1 MDTCITIIGAGV
13 IGLAIAARLSTEY
26 SEIVVVEKNKG
37 FGKET
42 SSRNSEVVH
51 SGIYYPKGSLKARL
65 CVEGRELLYDY
76 CDKNEISYSK
86 CGKLIVATNTE
97 EEKQLPTILE
107 RSRNNGVTSGSHIT
121 SEEAKELEP
130 NVKTLSA
137 LYFPESGI
145 VDSHGLMKELEKEAG
160 RNGVDMAY
168 NNEVT
173 ALKKIDNGY
182 QVTVK
187 DADGNFTFSTRKVI
201 NSAGLGAYNISR
213 LMGPDDPS
221 YRNYFWK
228 GEYWGVGNGKS
239 KLVSRL
245 IYPVPETNTTG
256 LGIHATVDL
265 NRGLK
270 LGPNTVFLE
279 DDRLDYTV
287 DKSRK
292 NQFYESAKQFL
303 PFLEADDLH
312 PDQAGIRPKLQKP
325 GDPIKDF
332 IIRNEADKGYPGF
345 INLLGIE
352 SPGLT
357 ACLAIGNYVKHL
369 IAKRKPV

>member
-1 MDTCITIIGAGV
+1 MDTEITIIGAGV
-13 IGLAIAARLSTEY
+13 VGLAIAARLSDTFEGV
-26 SEIVVVEKNKG
+26 VVVEKNKG

-51 SGIYYPKGSLKARL
+51 SGIYYPQGSLKARL
-65 CVEGRELLYDY
+65 CVKGRQLLYDY
-76 CDKNEISYSK
+76 CEKNEIPHSN
-86 CGKLIVATNTE
+86 CGKLIVATDEE
-97 EEKQLPTILE
+97 EEKQLPSILE
-107 RSRNNGVTSGSHIT
+107 RSKKNGVTSGKHIT

-130 NVKTLSA
+130 NIEVMSA

-168 NNEVT
+168 NNEV
-173 ALKKIDNGY
+173 AGLKKIDGGY
-182 QVTVK
+182 EVTVK
-187 DADGNFTFSTRKVI
+187 DADGDFTFSTCNVI
-201 NSAGLGAYNISR
+201 NAAGLGAYNISR
-213 LMGPDDPS
+213 LMGYDDPF
-221 YRNYFWK
+221 YRLYYWK
-228 GEYWGVGNGKS
+228 GEYWGVGNGKN
-239 KLVSRL
+239 KLVNRL

-265 NRGLK
+265 NSGVR
-270 LGPNTVFLE
+270 LGPNAIYLE
-279 DDRLDYTV
+279 DGRLEYSV

-292 NQFYESAKQFL
+292 AQFYESAKRFL
-303 PFLEADDLH
+303 PFLEPDDLH

-325 GDPIKDF
+325 GDPIRDF

-345 INLLGIE
+345 INLVGIE

-357 ACLAIGNYVKHL
+357 ACLAIGEYVKQL
-369 IAKRKPV
+369 VKQPNTV

>member
-1 MDTCITIIGAGV
+1 MDTGITIIGAGV
-13 IGLAIAARLSTEY
+13 IGLAIAARLSSEY
-26 SEIVVVEKNKG
+26 NGIVVVEKNKG

-42 SSRNSEVVH
+42 SSRNSEVIH

-65 CVEGRELLYDY
+65 CVEGRQLLYEY
-76 CDKNEISYSK
+76 CKKNEIPHSK
-86 CGKLIVATNTE
+86 CGKLIVATDE
-97 EEKQLPTILE
+97 EEKKQLASILE
-107 RSRNNGVTSGSHIT
+107 RSKNNGVTSGRHII
-121 SEEAKELEP
+121 SKEAKAMEP
-130 NVKTLSA
+130 NVEALSA

-160 RNGVDMAY
+160 RKGVEMAY

-173 ALKKIDNGY
+173 GLKKIEGGY
-182 QVTVK
+182 EVTVK
-187 DADGNFTFSTRKVI
+187 DAEGNFTFSTGNVI

-213 LMGPDDPS
+213 LLGADDPS
-221 YRNYFWK
+221 YHYHFWK
-228 GEYWGVGNGKS
+228 GEYWGVGNGKN
-239 KLVSRL
+239 KLVGRL

-270 LGPNTVFLE
+270 LGPNTVYLG
-279 DDRLDYTV
+279 DDRLDYSV

-292 NQFYESAKQFL
+292 TQFYESAKRFL
-303 PFLEADDLH
+303 PFLELDDLH

-325 GDPIKDF
+325 GDPIQDF
-332 IIRNEADKGYPGF
+332 VIRNEADKGYPGF

-357 ACLAIGNYVKHL
+357 ACLAIGDYVKKL
-369 IAKRKPV
+369 I